1 MSDPLE
7 RVPGLGGY
15 LSMRR
20 LNQEQEANTLGQA
33 AQMMSLRSAFTQADE
48 GAKVRQVMQT
58 ETDPEK
64 VIQALMQLGP
74 TGAAAA
80 HQYATA
86 IKEATTAKA
95 LKDLN
100 KGGALNLDDPD
111 ALMRAS
117 MIPGMAHLGP
127 EAERL
132 RRVRE
137 NRAALTTLR
146 DQPPQALPA
155 GTPVPG
161 TNQQTVMQVPP
172 EDRAAFMRV
181 ANGEVRSAPQ
191 PADAQPTGGLFTSLM
206 TSKNPAISNQAKMMQ
221 ARLNASGEAVPAA
234 HWLDIQKNL
243 AAQDVS
249 SQQRQQQAT
258 QSRVPA
264 GYRMTPE
271 GNLERIPVVG
281 GTTASDDA
289 LTNDAWFS
297 IINGKA
303 RPGSLPLGKDEG
315 NKYREQ
321 LREKIG
327 SIAKDIGITPQAL
340 ATLGPEN
347 KSKFMALNAVEKD
360 LASIRPFDAMLDT
373 NAKIAIDL
381 AKKISN
387 DRTNSQFLN
396 RPITWLEQN
405 AADNPDIAEYLFQ
418 IQTVKTEGARI
429 LNNPRLVGQ
438 LTDSARG
445 EMANV
450 VNGNMPLG
458 QTTRVLERMMS
469 DGKNRVHAIEQE
481 GERLRSEIRGSASGA
496 PAASTPPAAPTA
508 APQYPTATALNG
520 RKVIFKDG
528 KWQTP

>member
-20 LNQEQEANTLGQA
+20 QNQEEEANTLGRA
-33 AQMMSLRSAFTQADE
+33 AQVMSLRSAFTQADE

-100 KGGALNLDDPD
+100 KGGALNMDDPD

-132 RRVRE
+132 RKVRE

-155 GTPVPG
+155 GAPVAG

-181 ANGEVRSAPQ
+181 ANGEVRSSPQ
-191 PADAQPTGGLFTSLM
+191 PGDMQGSGGLFSSLM
-206 TSKNPAISNQAKMMQ
+206 ASKNPAIANQAKMMQ

-234 HWLDIQKNL
+234 HWIDIQKGL
-243 AAQDVS
+243 AAQDTGL
-249 SQQRQQQAT
+249 QQRQGA
-258 QSRVPA
+258 RVPV
-264 GYRMTPE
+264 GYRPTPD
-271 GNLERIPVVG
+271 GGMERIPVVG

-321 LREKIG
+321 LREKI
-327 SIAKDIGITPQAL
+327 STIAKDIGITPQAL

-360 LASIRPFDAMLDT
+360 LAAIRPFDTMLDT

-469 DGKNRVHAIEQE
+469 DGKNRVHAIESE
-481 GERLRSEIRGSASGA
+481 GDRLRSEIRGSASGA
-496 PAASTPPAAPTA
+496 PAASPPTAAPTV
-508 APQYPTATALNG
+508 APQYPTATAPNG